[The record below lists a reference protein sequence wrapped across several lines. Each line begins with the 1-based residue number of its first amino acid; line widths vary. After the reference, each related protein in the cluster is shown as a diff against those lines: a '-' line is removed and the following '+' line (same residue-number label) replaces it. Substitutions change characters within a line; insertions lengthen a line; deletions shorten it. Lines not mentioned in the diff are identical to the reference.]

1 MMWGLLPEHAGWR
14 GREAFRYSPSLSPGV
29 PENPPLGLEKI
40 RGLGRAPK
48 GVTTESAQLPKILPG
63 LWNWSL
69 ATTSISQGPSLPDG

>member
-40 RGLGRAPK
+40 
-48 GVTTESAQLPKILPG
+48 
-63 LWNWSL
+63 
-69 ATTSISQGPSLPDG
+69 